1 MCRAHN
7 NVLKCSEEQ
16 VLRQVMGFFL
26 PLESFARYCRYLN
39 IIVEDFYFFN

>member
-16 VLRQVMGFFL
+16 VLRQVMGLFL
-26 PLESFARYCRYLN
+26 AFRELFPLL
-39 IIVEDFYFFN
+39 